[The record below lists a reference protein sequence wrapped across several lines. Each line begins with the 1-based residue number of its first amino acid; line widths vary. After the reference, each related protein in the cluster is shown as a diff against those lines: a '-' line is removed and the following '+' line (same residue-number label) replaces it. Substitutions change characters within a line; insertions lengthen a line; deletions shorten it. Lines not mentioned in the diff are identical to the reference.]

1 MRKRSDGVAERV
13 DEGADTAMA
22 GLVERGT
29 YPALKTY

>member
-1 MRKRSDGVAERV
+1 MGLPSVSMRA
-13 DEGADTAMA
+13 ADTAMA